1 MFLIKIME
9 NITRNKQVKKREAD
23 LLINVH
29 EHRIRRRLFY
39 VYRINVGIN
48 EKEYLIFKI
57 GDPF

>member
-9 NITRNKQVKKREAD
+9 NITRNKQAKKREAD

-39 VYRINVGIN
+39 IYGINVGVN